1 MNGLMESQTK
11 IVTLQRHIMEQQALH
26 PAATGEFT
34 RLLWDLVLAF
44 KMISREVNRAGLAA
58 ILGLAGKENVQGEQ
72 VTKLDDYAQARIYE
86 QMDHGGHLCCM
97 ASEEADGLIPIPE
110 HFPKGKYVLLFDPL
124 DGSSNVDVNASLGT
138 IFSIHRK
145 RTPGVDG
152 TVEDCLQKG
161 SAQVAAGYVVYG
173 SSTMLVYTAG
183 RGVHGFT
190 LDPSLGEFLL
200 SHENIRIPKRGKSY
214 SVNEGNEGS
223 WDEGTRRY
231 TRYLKEKDKATNRP
245 YGLRYIGTL
254 VADFHRILLKGGV
267 FLYPAD
273 SSDPAKPKPKLR
285 LLYEVAPMSMIAEQ
299 AGGAATTGRQRI
311 LDLQPTDIHQRVAV
325 ALGSPEDV
333 REYQE
338 FVQGR
343 RS

>member
-1 MNGLMESQTK
+1 MESTTK
-11 IVTLQRHIMEQQALH
+11 IVTIQRHIMEQQALH
-26 PAATGEFT
+26 PAATGDFT
-34 RLLWDLVLAF
+34 NLLWDLILAF

-72 VTKLDDYAQARIYE
+72 VTKLDDYAQTRIFE

-110 HFPKGKYVLLFDPL
+110 QFPRGKYVLLFDPL

-145 RTPGVDG
+145 RTPGIDG

-161 SAQVAAGYVVYG
+161 SQQIAAGYAVYG
-173 SSTMLVYTAG
+173 SSTMFVYTAG

-214 SVNEGNEGS
+214 SVNEGNAKS

-231 TRYLKEKDKATNRP
+231 VRYLKESDKTTSRP

-254 VADFHRILLKGGV
+254 VADFHRILLRGGI
-267 FLYPAD
+267 FLYPSD
-273 SSDPAKPKPKLR
+273 CSDPAKPKPKLR
-285 LLYEVAPMSMIAEQ
+285 LLYEVSPMAMIVEQ
-299 AGGAATTGRQRI
+299 SGGAATTGRERI
-311 LDLQPTDIHQRVAV
+311 LDVQPTEIHQRIAV

>member
-1 MNGLMESQTK
+1 MESQTK

-110 HFPKGKYVLLFDPL
+110 RFPKGKYVLLFDPL

-145 RTPGVDG
+145 RYARRRRYRRGLPAEG
-152 TVEDCLQKG
+152 QR
-161 SAQVAAGYVVYG
+161 
-173 SSTMLVYTAG
+173 AG
-183 RGVHGFT
+183 R
-190 LDPSLGEFLL
+190 
-200 SHENIRIPKRGKSY
+200 R
-214 SVNEGNEGS
+214 
-223 WDEGTRRY
+223 
-231 TRYLKEKDKATNRP
+231 
-245 YGLRYIGTL
+245 GLRG
-254 VADFHRILLKGGV
+254 
-267 FLYPAD
+267 
-273 SSDPAKPKPKLR
+273 LR
-285 LLYEVAPMSMIAEQ
+285 LEHD
-299 AGGAATTGRQRI
+299 AGLHGRPRRTRLHPRSLARRVPALAREHPHPRSAARATASTRATRGAGTKARGATPAT
-311 LDLQPTDIHQRVAV
+311 
-325 ALGSPEDV
+325 
-333 REYQE
+333 
-338 FVQGR
+338 
-343 RS
+343 